1 MLKGGGEPPWAS
13 DPRDKERK
21 QLSCLALKGGQ
32 AAVTGRERAGGM
44 PGGVGVAR
52 NTIPSD
58 TEALGC
64 PL

>member
-1 MLKGGGEPPWAS
+1 MEGSPHGPLTSRGREK
-13 DPRDKERK
+13 K
-21 QLSCLALKGGQ
+21 QLSFLALKGGQ

-52 NTIPSD
+52 NTIPLD